1 MFHPKSG
8 TFALHGTS
16 PFVPARRAAR
26 PWAARAASWIGNAFC
41 TLATRFLAWRARRM
55 TLRLL
60 ASLDSATLRD
70 LGLTDIESEVYGDPR
85 DRIRGYDRN
94 WWRTPPHRYP

>member
-1 MFHPKSG
+1 MFNPKSG
-8 TFALHGTS
+8 TFALNGAS
-16 PFVPARRAAR
+16 PLVPVPLAARPAAARPARR
-26 PWAARAASWIGNAFC
+26 IGNAIC
-41 TLATRFLAWRARRM
+41 TLATRFFAWRARRM

-94 WWRTPPHRYP
+94 WWKPR

>member
-1 MFHPKSG
+1 MPNPNSG
-8 TFALHGTS
+8 TFPLGDGLS
-16 PFVPARRAAR
+16 PLAPTRLTARIGAAR
-26 PWAARAASWIGNAFC
+26 TATWIGRTAC

-60 ASLDSATLRD
+60 SSLDAATLRD

-85 DRIRGYDRN
+85 DRMRGYDRN
-94 WWRTPPHRYP
+94 WWR

>member
-1 MFHPKSG
+1 MLNPKSG
-8 TFALHGTS
+8 TFALNGTTAL
-16 PFVPARRAAR
+16 VPVPLAAHTAAAR
-26 PWAARAASWIGNAFC
+26 PASWIGNAFC
-41 TLATRFLAWRARRM
+41 TLVTCFLAWRARRM

-94 WWRTPPHRYP
+94 WWRVPPHRYP

>member
-1 MFHPKSG
+1 MLHPKSG

-16 PFVPARRAAR
+16 PFVPAPVAAR
-26 PWAARAASWIGNAFC
+26 PASWIGNAVC

-60 ASLDSATLRD
+60 SSLDSATLRD

-94 WWRTPPHRYP
+94 WWKRV